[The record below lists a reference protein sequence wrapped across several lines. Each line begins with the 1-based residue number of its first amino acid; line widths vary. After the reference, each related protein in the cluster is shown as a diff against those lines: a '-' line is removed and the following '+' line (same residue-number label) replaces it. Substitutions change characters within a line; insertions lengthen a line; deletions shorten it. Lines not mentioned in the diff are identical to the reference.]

1 MASSQAVYTIT
12 ITNGITG
19 STPNDG
25 FVDNLR
31 IEDYYGS
38 AGLVTTPSGL
48 TLALC
53 KAKVRANVRYREI
66 INQLAIVSN
75 CYVAEKAD
83 IVGTNTTP
91 NVVAAAATGKVEP
104 TSFIFKIIVEHGD
117 ASLSTPDELNAGQFL
132 TSTNC
137 IKRCVARAL
146 TNDML
151 RQEPVFDPTSA
162 NSVGVWGATTSVPRY
177 GIRIYDNTFE
187 VGAYA
192 TDIPTAEANITVVQ
206 RTF

>member
-1 MASSQAVYTIT
+1 
-12 ITNGITG
+12 
-19 STPNDG
+19 
-25 FVDNLR
+25 
-31 IEDYYGS
+31 
-38 AGLVTTPSGL
+38 L

-75 CYVAEKAD
+75 CYIEEKAD

-91 NVVAAAATGKVEP
+91 NVTAAAATGKVEP

-117 ASLSTPDELNAGQFL
+117 ASLSTTDELNAGQFL
-132 TSTNC
+132 TSTDC

-146 TNDML
+146 TNDMF
-151 RQEPVFDPTSA
+151 RQATVFDPTSA
-162 NSVGVWGATTSVPRY
+162 DTVGVWGATTSVPRY

-192 TDIPTAEANITVVQ
+192 ANIPAAEANITVVQ